1 MTRRMVIAPHAD
13 DESMGCGGLMAKY
26 PEDWTV
32 VLVAQPDQTRF
43 GELMAA
49 FVELGGQ
56 QELVQLN
63 LPDGTVG
70 REPRW
75 LVARLDALLVD
86 YQPDELY
93 LPWPG
98 VHQDHVAVYEAGM
111 RAARLS
117 MSSAHWCPPRVLV
130 YDIPVYDLELYP
142 TGLRW
147 NVFESLDVYEV
158 NAKAAAVACYQSE
171 VDEAPYFSTGQEVLE
186 TARALG
192 AQHGV
197 SFAERYALVRD
208 VR

>member
-1 MTRRMVIAPHAD
+1 MVIAPHAD

-26 PEDWTV
+26 PQDWTV
-32 VLVAQPDQTRF
+32 VLVTEPDETRF

-49 FVELGGQ
+49 LIELGDQ
-56 QELVQLN
+56 QKLVHLN
-63 LPDGTVG
+63 RPDGAVG
-70 REPRW
+70 SEPRW
-75 LVARLDALLVD
+75 LVARFDALLVD
-86 YQPDELY
+86 HQPDELY

-147 NVFESLDVYEV
+147 NVFESLTKEQVT
-158 NAKAAAVACYQSE
+158 AKSRAVASYQSQ
-171 VDEAPYFSTGQEVLE
+171 VVPSPYFALGKEVLE
-186 TARALG
+186 AARALG

-197 SFAERYALVRD
+197 LYAERYALVRD